1 MVFDTLKSVEE
12 LQEAGIPEKQAKA
25 HVRVIQG
32 VMESDL
38 ATKHD
43 LDEQG
48 KATARAFDELRKAT
62 ARAFDEQGKATVRAF
77 DEQGKATARAI
88 DELRKATKLDLKE
101 LELRLTLRLIGVVLG
116 GVGLLFGLLKLFPP
130 SP

>member
-48 KATARAFDELRKAT
+48 KATTRTIDEQGKATTRTIDELRKAT
-62 ARAFDEQGKATVRAF
+62 AH
-77 DEQGKATARAI
+77 AI
-88 DELRKATKLDLKE
+88 DELRQATKLDLKE
-101 LELRLTLRLIGVVLG
+101 LELRLTLRLTGVVLG